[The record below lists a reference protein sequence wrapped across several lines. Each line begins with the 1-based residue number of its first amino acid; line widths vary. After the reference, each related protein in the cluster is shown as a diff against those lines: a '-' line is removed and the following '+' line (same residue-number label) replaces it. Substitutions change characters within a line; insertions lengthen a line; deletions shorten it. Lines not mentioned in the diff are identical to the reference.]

1 MIVERV
7 EGGGRE
13 EGVIEW
19 VLSVWKWDEK
29 VEWKYN
35 NGTVLSISTIKVIN

>member
-1 MIVERV
+1 MIVERA
-7 EGGGRE
+7 EGGG
-13 EGVIEW
+13 GGGGMIEW

-35 NGTVLSISTIKVIN
+35 NSTFFRLVR